1 MVYLLNIKILFKF
14 ESQYKI
20 MKNYLIS
27 ITLFITLIYPNFSFS
42 EKKNVGNS
50 FDSIVHEIGEW
61 RNIGPFRGGRSTAST
76 GITGD
81 NQTYFMGTTGG
92 GLWKTSDAGISWNNV
107 SDGYFNTGSVGA
119 VSVSESDNNI
129 VIVGMG
135 ESPVRGVMTS
145 SGDGVY
151 KSVDGGNTWEHLG
164 LEKTKHISQII
175 IHPNDPDIIYTA
187 AQGSPYKG
195 TNERGVYKTTDGGV
209 TWEKVLYID
218 KMSGANDLAMDYNN
232 PRVLYASF
240 WDHQRL
246 PWYVRSGGNGSGIWK
261 TIDGGENWKKLTI
274 GLPKKVMGKIGVTVS
289 RANPNLVYA
298 IIESDEGGLYRSED
312 AGESWV
318 LVNEDR
324 VLRARSWYYMH
335 IYADPSDE
343 NVVYVLNAPMMK
355 SIDKGKTFTNIPVP
369 HGDNHHL
376 WINPKN
382 SDIMINSNDGGS
394 NISFNGGKSW
404 STQKNQP
411 TAQFYR
417 VNVDNRFPYWVYGG
431 QQDNSTVA
439 IKSSSFSNG
448 ISWKDWIAGVG
459 GCETAYVA
467 FDPDNPVL
475 MYAGCYQGII
485 TEYNAALDNNKN
497 IMAYPEMGLGEPS
510 DEQKYRFNWNAPILV
525 SMHDSDV
532 IYHAA
537 NKLLKTSDRGVT
549 WKEISPDLT
558 RNKRENMGPGGG
570 PITNEGAGGEIYH
583 TIYYV
588 AESPHNKDVIYA
600 GADDGLL
607 HITMDGGKTWK
618 NISPKMEEG
627 MINSIEVSP
636 HDPATVFIAFNR
648 YKFDDFKPYVLKS
661 DDFGNTWEVFNE
673 GIEENSFVRVVRE
686 DKVKKGVLYAG
697 TERGIY
703 LSLNGGNNWTKWQ
716 RNLPIVPITDL
727 KVHNNDLVV
736 ATQGRSFWIFDDLT
750 PIHEI
755 GMNSKSKNVHLFDV
769 EDSYDILYSAMRRQ
783 GPLGKNPYYGIEFKY
798 FIREINEEDS
808 IELRVEVL
816 DVDDNIIRTFS
827 SNETLKSRKININ
840 VGYNNIKWD
849 GDVEGFV
856 PPVGVMTPRGSDGY
870 MKSYS
875 VMPGSY
881 SVRFTYGDYTKTS
894 EFKIHSD
901 PRHELSSELIKNKE
915 SLLKNIH
922 NDIDDIYSSLE
933 KLQSAREQILD
944 LQSRFSS
951 EDNYSDIYELSK
963 ETIKVINGVESS
975 LISPKQ
981 KTFQDVINFRN
992 QLDAQFFDL
1001 LSKVDRNVPPV
1012 TNGELERFEDLHK
1025 KWMDIKSDYDK
1036 VISSVDRINKL
1047 IIEKSVPFISGG
1059 DN

>member
-1 MVYLLNIKILFKF
+1 
-14 ESQYKI
+14 
-20 MKNYLIS
+20 MKNNLIL
-27 ITLFITLIYPNFSFS
+27 ITLLITLIYPDISFS
-42 EKKNVGNS
+42 KKKKVNYS
-50 FDSIVHEIGEW
+50 LDSLVHEIGEW

-76 GITGD
+76 GITTD

-92 GLWKTSDAGISWNNV
+92 GLWKTTDAGLSWDNV
-107 SDGYFNTGSVGA
+107 SDGYFSTGSVGA

-129 VIVGMG
+129 VVVGMG

-151 KSVDGGNTWEHLG
+151 KSRDGGNTWEHLG

-175 IHPNDPDIIYTA
+175 IHPNNPDIMYTA
-187 AQGSPYKG
+187 AQGSPYDG
-195 TNERGVYKTTDGGV
+195 TTERGIYKTTDGGA
-209 TWEKVLYID
+209 TWEKVLFVD

-261 TIDGGENWKKLTI
+261 TTDGGENWKKLTE

-312 AGESWV
+312 AGDSWV

-335 IYADPSDE
+335 IFADPSDE
-343 NVVYVLNAPMMK
+343 NIVYVLNAPMMK
-355 SIDKGKTFTNIPVP
+355 SIDKGKTFTNIQVP

-376 WINPKN
+376 WINPN
-382 SDIMINSNDGGS
+382 DSDIMINSNDGGS

-485 TEYNAALDNNKN
+485 TEYNAVLDNNKN

-588 AESPHNKDVIYA
+588 AESPHDKDVIYA

-607 HITMDGGKTWK
+607 HITMDGGKSWK
-618 NISPKMEEG
+618 NITPEMEEG

-686 DKVKKGVLYAG
+686 DKVKKGLLYAG

-703 LSLNGGNNWTKWQ
+703 LSMNGGENWTKWQ

-755 GMNSKSKNVHLFDV
+755 GQDSKSKNVHLFDV
-769 EDSYDILYSAMRRQ
+769 EDSYDVLYSAMRRQ
-783 GPLGKNPYYGIEFKY
+783 GPLGKNPYYGTEFKY

-808 IELRVEVL
+808 LELRVEVL

-894 EFKIHSD
+894 KFKIHSD
-901 PRHELSSELIKNKE
+901 PRHELSSELIENKE

-933 KLQSAREQILD
+933 RLQSAREQILD

-951 EDNYSDIYELSK
+951 EDNYSDINELSK

-992 QLDAQFFDL
+992 QLDAQLFDL
-1001 LSKVDRNVPPV
+1001 LSKVDRNIPPV

-1025 KWMDIKSDYDK
+1025 KWMAIKSDYDK
-1036 VISSVDRINKL
+1036 VITSVDRINKL
-1047 IIEKSVPFISGG
+1047 LIEKSVPFISGG
-1059 DN
+1059 GN

>member
-1 MVYLLNIKILFKF
+1 
-14 ESQYKI
+14 

-627 MINSIEVSP
+627 MINSIEISP

-881 SVRFTYGDYTKTS
+881 SVRFTYGDYSKTS

-951 EDNYSDIYELSK
+951 EDNYLDIYELSK

-1036 VISSVDRINKL
+1036 VIGSVDRINKL

>member
-1 MVYLLNIKILFKF
+1 
-14 ESQYKI
+14 

-27 ITLFITLIYPNFSFS
+27 ITLFITLIYPDFSFS
-42 EKKNVGNS
+42 EKKKAGYS
-50 FDSIVHEIGEW
+50 FDSLVHEIGEW

-92 GLWKTSDAGISWNNV
+92 GLWKTTDAGISWNNV

-129 VIVGMG
+129 VVVGMG

-151 KSVDGGNTWEHLG
+151 KSTDSGDTWEHLG

-175 IHPNDPDIIYTA
+175 IHPNNPDIIYTA

-195 TNERGVYKTTDGGV
+195 TNERGIYKTTDGGES
-209 TWEKVLYID
+209 WEKVLFVD

-232 PRVLYASF
+232 PRILYASF

-261 TIDGGENWKKLTI
+261 TKDGGENWEKLTI

-343 NVVYVLNAPMMK
+343 NIVYVLNAPMMK
-355 SIDKGKTFTNIPVP
+355 SIDKGKTFTNITVP

-404 STQKNQP
+404 STQRNQP

-431 QQDNSTVA
+431 QQDNSSVA

-485 TEYNAALDNNKN
+485 TEYNATLDNNKN

-537 NKLLKTSDRGVT
+537 NKLLKTSDRGVS

-588 AESPHNKDVIYA
+588 AESPHNKDIIYA

-607 HITMDGGKTWK
+607 HITMDGGISWK
-618 NISPKMEEG
+618 NITPEMEEG

-661 DDFGNTWEVFNE
+661 EDFGNTWKVFNQ

-686 DKVKKGVLYAG
+686 DKVKKGLLYAG

-703 LSLNGGNNWTKWQ
+703 LSMNGGINWTKWQ
-716 RNLPIVPITDL
+716 RNLPVVPITDL

-736 ATQGRSFWIFDDLT
+736 ATQGRAFWIFDDLT

-755 GMNSKSKNVHLFDV
+755 GEDSKSKNVHLFDV
-769 EDSYDILYSAMRRQ
+769 EDSYDVLYSAMRRQ
-783 GPLGKNPYYGIEFKY
+783 GPLGKNPYYGTEFKY
-798 FIREINEEDS
+798 FVREINEEDS
-808 IELRVEVL
+808 LELKVEVL
-816 DVDDNIIRTFS
+816 DSDNNIIRTFS
-827 SNETLKSRKININ
+827 SNETSKNREIKVN

-881 SVRFTYGDYTKTS
+881 SVRFTYGDYINTS
-894 EFKIHSD
+894 DFKIHSD
-901 PRHELSSELIKNKE
+901 PRHKLSSELIENKE

-933 KLQSAREQILD
+933 NLQSAREQIIE

-963 ETIKVINGVESS
+963 ETIKVINDVESS

-1012 TNGELERFEDLHK
+1012 TNGELERFNDLHK
-1025 KWMDIKSDYDK
+1025 KWITIKSDYDK
-1036 VISSVDRINKL
+1036 VISSVDKINKL
-1047 IIEKSVPFISGG
+1047 LIEKSVPFISGG
-1059 DN
+1059 GI

>member
-1 MVYLLNIKILFKF
+1 
-14 ESQYKI
+14 

-627 MINSIEVSP
+627 MINSIEISP

-922 NDIDDIYSSLE
+922 NDIDDIYSSLV

-1001 LSKVDRNVPPV
+1001 LSKVDRNIPPV

-1025 KWMDIKSDYDK
+1025 KWLDIKSDYDK

>member
-1 MVYLLNIKILFKF
+1 
-14 ESQYKI
+14 
-20 MKNYLIS
+20 MKNNLIL
-27 ITLFITLIYPNFSFS
+27 ITLLITLIYPDISFS
-42 EKKNVGNS
+42 KKKKVNYS
-50 FDSIVHEIGEW
+50 LDSLVHEIGEW

-76 GITGD
+76 GITTD

-92 GLWKTSDAGISWNNV
+92 GLWKTTDAGLSWDNV

-129 VIVGMG
+129 VVVGMG

-151 KSVDGGNTWEHLG
+151 KSRDGGNTWEHLG

-175 IHPNDPDIIYTA
+175 IHPNNPDIMYTA
-187 AQGSPYKG
+187 AQGSPYDG
-195 TNERGVYKTTDGGV
+195 TTERGIYKTTDGGA
-209 TWEKVLYID
+209 TWEKVLFVD

-261 TIDGGENWKKLTI
+261 TTDGGENWKKLTE

-312 AGESWV
+312 AGDSWV

-335 IYADPSDE
+335 IFADPSDE
-343 NVVYVLNAPMMK
+343 NIVYVLNAPMMK
-355 SIDKGKTFTNIPVP
+355 SIDKGKTFTNIQVP

-376 WINPKN
+376 WINPN
-382 SDIMINSNDGGS
+382 DSDIMINSNDGGS

-485 TEYNAALDNNKN
+485 TEYNAVLDNNKN

-588 AESPHNKDVIYA
+588 AESPHDKDVIYA

-607 HITMDGGKTWK
+607 HITMDGGKSWK
-618 NISPKMEEG
+618 NITPEMEEG

-686 DKVKKGVLYAG
+686 DKVKKGLLYAG

-703 LSLNGGNNWTKWQ
+703 LSMNGGENWTKWQ

-755 GMNSKSKNVHLFDV
+755 GKDSKSKNVHLFDV
-769 EDSYDILYSAMRRQ
+769 EDSYDVLYSAMRRQ
-783 GPLGKNPYYGIEFKY
+783 GPLGKNPYYGTEFKY

-808 IELRVEVL
+808 LELRVEVL

-894 EFKIHSD
+894 KFKIHSD
-901 PRHELSSELIKNKE
+901 PRHELSSELIENKE

-933 KLQSAREQILD
+933 RLQSAREQILD

-951 EDNYSDIYELSK
+951 EDNYSDINELSK

-992 QLDAQFFDL
+992 QLDAQLFDL
-1001 LSKVDRNVPPV
+1001 LSKVDRNIPPV

-1025 KWMDIKSDYDK
+1025 KWMAIKSDYDK
-1036 VISSVDRINKL
+1036 VITSVDRINKL
-1047 IIEKSVPFISGG
+1047 LIEKSVPFISGG
-1059 DN
+1059 GN

>member
-1 MVYLLNIKILFKF
+1 
-14 ESQYKI
+14 
-20 MKNYLIS
+20 MKNNLIL
-27 ITLFITLIYPNFSFS
+27 ITLLITLIYPDISFS
-42 EKKNVGNS
+42 KKKKINYS
-50 FDSIVHEIGEW
+50 LDSLVHEIGEW

-76 GITGD
+76 GITTD

-92 GLWKTSDAGISWNNV
+92 GLWKTTDAGLSWDNV

-129 VIVGMG
+129 VVVGMG

-151 KSVDGGNTWEHLG
+151 KSRDGGNTWEHLG

-175 IHPNDPDIIYTA
+175 IHPNNPDIMYTA
-187 AQGSPYKG
+187 AQGSPYDG
-195 TNERGVYKTTDGGV
+195 TTERGIYKTTDGGA
-209 TWEKVLYID
+209 TWEKVLFVD

-261 TIDGGENWKKLTI
+261 TTDGGENWKKLTE

-312 AGESWV
+312 AGDSWV

-335 IYADPSDE
+335 IFADPSDE
-343 NVVYVLNAPMMK
+343 NIVYVLNAPMMK
-355 SIDKGKTFTNIPVP
+355 SIDKGKTFTNIQVP

-376 WINPKN
+376 WINPN
-382 SDIMINSNDGGS
+382 DSDIMINSNDGGS

-485 TEYNAALDNNKN
+485 TEYNAVLDNNKN

-588 AESPHNKDVIYA
+588 AESPHDKDVIYA

-607 HITMDGGKTWK
+607 HITMDGGNNWK
-618 NISPKMEEG
+618 NITPEMEEG

-661 DDFGNTWEVFNE
+661 DDFGNTWEVFNQ

-686 DKVKKGVLYAG
+686 DKVKKGLLYAG

-703 LSLNGGNNWTKWQ
+703 LSMNGGENWTKWQ

-755 GMNSKSKNVHLFDV
+755 GQDSKSKNVHLFDV
-769 EDSYDILYSAMRRQ
+769 EDSYDVLYSAMRRQ
-783 GPLGKNPYYGIEFKY
+783 GPLGKNPYYGTEFKY

-808 IELRVEVL
+808 LELRVEVL
-816 DVDDNIIRTFS
+816 DVDNNIIRTFS

-840 VGYNNIKWD
+840 TGYNNIKWD

-894 EFKIHSD
+894 KFKIHSD
-901 PRHELSSELIKNKE
+901 PRHELSSELIENKE

-933 KLQSAREQILD
+933 RLQSAREQILD

-951 EDNYSDIYELSK
+951 EDNYSDINELSK

-992 QLDAQFFDL
+992 QLDAQLFDL
-1001 LSKVDRNVPPV
+1001 LSKVDRNIPPV

-1025 KWMDIKSDYDK
+1025 KWMAIKSDYDK
-1036 VISSVDRINKL
+1036 VITSVDRINKL
-1047 IIEKSVPFISGG
+1047 LIEKSVPFISGG
-1059 DN
+1059 GN

>member
-1 MVYLLNIKILFKF
+1 M
-14 ESQYKI
+14 
-20 MKNYLIS
+20 
-27 ITLFITLIYPNFSFS
+27 
-42 EKKNVGNS
+42 
-50 FDSIVHEIGEW
+50 
-61 RNIGPFRGGRSTAST
+61 
-76 GITGD
+76 
-81 NQTYFMGTTGG
+81 
-92 GLWKTSDAGISWNNV
+92 
-107 SDGYFNTGSVGA
+107 
-119 VSVSESDNNI
+119 
-129 VIVGMG
+129 
-135 ESPVRGVMTS
+135 
-145 SGDGVY
+145 
-151 KSVDGGNTWEHLG
+151 
-164 LEKTKHISQII
+164 
-175 IHPNDPDIIYTA
+175 
-187 AQGSPYKG
+187 
-195 TNERGVYKTTDGGV
+195 
-209 TWEKVLYID
+209 
-218 KMSGANDLAMDYNN
+218 
-232 PRVLYASF
+232 
-240 WDHQRL
+240 
-246 PWYVRSGGNGSGIWK
+246 
-261 TIDGGENWKKLTI
+261 
-274 GLPKKVMGKIGVTVS
+274 
-289 RANPNLVYA
+289 
-298 IIESDEGGLYRSED
+298 
-312 AGESWV
+312 
-318 LVNEDR
+318 
-324 VLRARSWYYMH
+324 
-335 IYADPSDE
+335 
-343 NVVYVLNAPMMK
+343 
-355 SIDKGKTFTNIPVP
+355 
-369 HGDNHHL
+369 
-376 WINPKN
+376 
-382 SDIMINSNDGGS
+382 
-394 NISFNGGKSW
+394 
-404 STQKNQP
+404 
-411 TAQFYR
+411 
-417 VNVDNRFPYWVYGG
+417 YGG

-627 MINSIEVSP
+627 MINSIEISP

-881 SVRFTYGDYTKTS
+881 SVRFTYGDYSKTS

-951 EDNYSDIYELSK
+951 EDNYLDIYELSK

-1001 LSKVDRNVPPV
+1001 LSKVDRNIPPV

-1025 KWMDIKSDYDK
+1025 KWVDIKSDYDK

>member
-1 MVYLLNIKILFKF
+1 
-14 ESQYKI
+14 

-76 GITGD
+76 GITGN

-92 GLWKTSDAGISWNNV
+92 GLWKTTDAGISWNNV

-627 MINSIEVSP
+627 MINSIEISP

-881 SVRFTYGDYTKTS
+881 SVRFTYGDYSKTS

-951 EDNYSDIYELSK
+951 EDNYLDIYELSK

-1001 LSKVDRNVPPV
+1001 LSKVDRNIPPV

-1025 KWMDIKSDYDK
+1025 KWVDIKSDYDK

>member
-1 MVYLLNIKILFKF
+1 
-14 ESQYKI
+14 
-20 MKNYLIS
+20 MKNNLIL
-27 ITLFITLIYPNFSFS
+27 ITLLITLIYPDISFS
-42 EKKNVGNS
+42 KKKKINYS
-50 FDSIVHEIGEW
+50 LDSLVHEIGEW

-76 GITGD
+76 GITTD

-92 GLWKTSDAGISWNNV
+92 GLWKTTDAGLSWDNV

-129 VIVGMG
+129 VVVGMG

-151 KSVDGGNTWEHLG
+151 KSRDGGNTWEHLG

-175 IHPNDPDIIYTA
+175 IHPNNPDIMYTA
-187 AQGSPYKG
+187 AQGSPYDG
-195 TNERGVYKTTDGGV
+195 TTERGIYKTTDGGA
-209 TWEKVLYID
+209 TWEKVLFVD

-261 TIDGGENWKKLTI
+261 TTDGGENWKKLTE

-312 AGESWV
+312 AGDSWV

-335 IYADPSDE
+335 IFADPSDE
-343 NVVYVLNAPMMK
+343 NIVYVLNAPMMK
-355 SIDKGKTFTNIPVP
+355 SIDKGKTFTNIQVP

-376 WINPKN
+376 WINPN
-382 SDIMINSNDGGS
+382 DSDIMINSNDGGS

-485 TEYNAALDNNKN
+485 TEYNSVLDNNKN

-588 AESPHNKDVIYA
+588 AESPHDKDVIYA

-607 HITMDGGKTWK
+607 HITMDGGKSWK
-618 NISPKMEEG
+618 NITPEMEEG

-686 DKVKKGVLYAG
+686 DKVKKGLLYAG

-703 LSLNGGNNWTKWQ
+703 LSMNGGENWTKWQ

-755 GMNSKSKNVHLFDV
+755 GQDSKSKNVHLFDV
-769 EDSYDILYSAMRRQ
+769 EDSYDVLYSAMRRQ
-783 GPLGKNPYYGIEFKY
+783 GPLGKNPYYGTEFKY

-808 IELRVEVL
+808 LELRVEVL

-827 SNETLKSRKININ
+827 SNESLKSRKININ

-894 EFKIHSD
+894 KFKIHSD
-901 PRHELSSELIKNKE
+901 PRHELSSELIENKE

-933 KLQSAREQILD
+933 RLQSAREQILD

-951 EDNYSDIYELSK
+951 EDNYSDINELSK

-992 QLDAQFFDL
+992 QLDAQLFDL
-1001 LSKVDRNVPPV
+1001 LSKVDRNIPPV

-1025 KWMDIKSDYDK
+1025 KWMAIKSDYDK
-1036 VISSVDRINKL
+1036 VITSVDRINKL
-1047 IIEKSVPFISGG
+1047 LIEKSVPFISGG
-1059 DN
+1059 GN

>member
-1 MVYLLNIKILFKF
+1 
-14 ESQYKI
+14 
-20 MKNYLIS
+20 MKNNLIL
-27 ITLFITLIYPNFSFS
+27 ITLLITLIYPDISFS
-42 EKKNVGNS
+42 KKKKVNYS
-50 FDSIVHEIGEW
+50 LDSLVHEIGEW

-76 GITGD
+76 GITTD

-92 GLWKTSDAGISWNNV
+92 GLWKTTDAGLSWDNV

-129 VIVGMG
+129 VVVGMG

-151 KSVDGGNTWEHLG
+151 KSRDGGNTWEHLG

-175 IHPNDPDIIYTA
+175 IHPNNPDIMYTA
-187 AQGSPYKG
+187 AQGSPYDG
-195 TNERGVYKTTDGGV
+195 TTERGIYKTTDGGA
-209 TWEKVLYID
+209 TWEKVLFVD

-261 TIDGGENWKKLTI
+261 TTDGGENWKKLTE

-312 AGESWV
+312 AGDSWV

-335 IYADPSDE
+335 IFADPSDE
-343 NVVYVLNAPMMK
+343 NIVYVLNAPMMK
-355 SIDKGKTFTNIPVP
+355 SIDKGKTFTNIQVP

-376 WINPKN
+376 WINPN
-382 SDIMINSNDGGS
+382 DSDIMINSNDGGS

-485 TEYNAALDNNKN
+485 TEYNAVLDNNKN

-588 AESPHNKDVIYA
+588 AESPHDKDVIYA

-607 HITMDGGKTWK
+607 HITMDGGKSWK
-618 NISPKMEEG
+618 NITPEMEEG

-686 DKVKKGVLYAG
+686 DKVKKGLLYAG

-703 LSLNGGNNWTKWQ
+703 LSMNGGENWTKWQ

-755 GMNSKSKNVHLFDV
+755 GKDSKSKNVHLFDI
-769 EDSYDILYSAMRRQ
+769 EDSYDVLYSAMRRQ
-783 GPLGKNPYYGIEFKY
+783 GPLGKNPYYGTEFKY

-808 IELRVEVL
+808 LELRVEVL

-827 SNETLKSRKININ
+827 SNESLKSRKININ

-894 EFKIHSD
+894 KFKIHSD
-901 PRHELSSELIKNKE
+901 PRHELPSELIESKE

-933 KLQSAREQILD
+933 RLQSAREQILD
-944 LQSRFSS
+944 LQSRFIS
-951 EDNYSDIYELSK
+951 EDNYSDINELSK

-992 QLDAQFFDL
+992 QLDAQLFDL
-1001 LSKVDRNVPPV
+1001 LSKVDRNIPPV

-1025 KWMDIKSDYDK
+1025 KWMAIKSDYDK
-1036 VISSVDRINKL
+1036 VITSVDRINKL
-1047 IIEKSVPFISGG
+1047 LIEKSVPFISGG
-1059 DN
+1059 GN

>member
-1 MVYLLNIKILFKF
+1 
-14 ESQYKI
+14 
-20 MKNYLIS
+20 MKNNLIL
-27 ITLFITLIYPNFSFS
+27 ITLLITLIYPDISFS
-42 EKKNVGNS
+42 KKKKINYS
-50 FDSIVHEIGEW
+50 LDSLVHEIGEW

-76 GITGD
+76 GITTD

-92 GLWKTSDAGISWNNV
+92 GLWKTTDAGLSWDNV

-129 VIVGMG
+129 VVVGMG

-151 KSVDGGNTWEHLG
+151 KSRDGGNTWEHLG

-175 IHPNDPDIIYTA
+175 IHPNNPDIMYTA
-187 AQGSPYKG
+187 AQGSPYDG
-195 TNERGVYKTTDGGV
+195 TTERGIYKTTDGGA
-209 TWEKVLYID
+209 TWEKVLFVD

-261 TIDGGENWKKLTI
+261 TTDGGENWKKLTE

-312 AGESWV
+312 AGDSWV

-335 IYADPSDE
+335 IFADPSDE
-343 NVVYVLNAPMMK
+343 NIVYVLNAPMMK
-355 SIDKGKTFTNIPVP
+355 SIDKGKTFTNIQVP

-376 WINPKN
+376 WINPN
-382 SDIMINSNDGGS
+382 DSDIMINSNDGGS

-485 TEYNAALDNNKN
+485 TEYNAVLDNNKN

-588 AESPHNKDVIYA
+588 AESPHDKDVIYA

-607 HITMDGGKTWK
+607 HITMDGGKSWK
-618 NISPKMEEG
+618 NITPEMEEG

-686 DKVKKGVLYAG
+686 DKVKKGLLYAG

-703 LSLNGGNNWTKWQ
+703 LSMNGGENWTKWQ

-755 GMNSKSKNVHLFDV
+755 GQDSKSKNVHLFDV
-769 EDSYDILYSAMRRQ
+769 EDSYDVLYSAMRRQ
-783 GPLGKNPYYGIEFKY
+783 GPLGKNPYYGTEFKY

-808 IELRVEVL
+808 LELRVEVL

-840 VGYNNIKWD
+840 TGYNNIKWD

-894 EFKIHSD
+894 KFKIHSD
-901 PRHELSSELIKNKE
+901 PRHELSSELIENKE

-933 KLQSAREQILD
+933 RLQSAREQILD

-951 EDNYSDIYELSK
+951 EDNYSDINELSK

-992 QLDAQFFDL
+992 QLDAQLFDL
-1001 LSKVDRNVPPV
+1001 LSKVDRNIPPV

-1025 KWMDIKSDYDK
+1025 KWMAIKSDYDK
-1036 VISSVDRINKL
+1036 VITSVDRINKL
-1047 IIEKSVPFISGG
+1047 LIEKSVPFISGG
-1059 DN
+1059 GN

>member
-1 MVYLLNIKILFKF
+1 
-14 ESQYKI
+14 
-20 MKNYLIS
+20 MKNNLIL
-27 ITLFITLIYPNFSFS
+27 ITLLITLIYPDISFS
-42 EKKNVGNS
+42 KKKKVNYS
-50 FDSIVHEIGEW
+50 LDSLVHEIGEW

-76 GITGD
+76 GITTD

-92 GLWKTSDAGISWNNV
+92 GLWKTTDAGLSWDNV

-129 VIVGMG
+129 VVVGMG

-151 KSVDGGNTWEHLG
+151 KSIDGGNTWEHLG

-175 IHPNDPDIIYTA
+175 IHPNNPDIMYTA
-187 AQGSPYKG
+187 AQGSPYDG
-195 TNERGVYKTTDGGV
+195 TTERGIYKTTDGGA
-209 TWEKVLYID
+209 TWEKVLFVD

-261 TIDGGENWKKLTI
+261 TTDGGENWKKLTE

-312 AGESWV
+312 AGDSWV

-335 IYADPSDE
+335 IFADPSDE
-343 NVVYVLNAPMMK
+343 NIVYVLNAPMMK
-355 SIDKGKTFTNIPVP
+355 SIDKGKTFTNIQVP

-376 WINPKN
+376 WINPN
-382 SDIMINSNDGGS
+382 DSDIMINSNDGGS

-485 TEYNAALDNNKN
+485 TEYNAVLDNNKN

-588 AESPHNKDVIYA
+588 AESPHDKDVIYA

-607 HITMDGGKTWK
+607 HITMDGGKSWK
-618 NISPKMEEG
+618 NITPEMEEG

-686 DKVKKGVLYAG
+686 DKVKKGLLYAG

-703 LSLNGGNNWTKWQ
+703 LSMNGGENWTKWQ

-755 GMNSKSKNVHLFDV
+755 GQDSKSKNVHLFDV
-769 EDSYDILYSAMRRQ
+769 EDSYDVLYSAMRRQ
-783 GPLGKNPYYGIEFKY
+783 GPLGKNPYYGTEFKY

-808 IELRVEVL
+808 LELRVEVL

-894 EFKIHSD
+894 KFKIHSD
-901 PRHELSSELIKNKE
+901 PRHELSSELIENKE

-933 KLQSAREQILD
+933 RLQSAREQILD

-951 EDNYSDIYELSK
+951 EDNYSDINELSK
-963 ETIKVINGVESS
+963 ETIKAINGVESS

-992 QLDAQFFDL
+992 QLDAQLFDL
-1001 LSKVDRNVPPV
+1001 LSKVDRNIPPV

-1025 KWMDIKSDYDK
+1025 KWMAIKSDYDK
-1036 VISSVDRINKL
+1036 VITSVDRINKL
-1047 IIEKSVPFISGG
+1047 LIEKSVPFISGG
-1059 DN
+1059 GN

>member
-881 SVRFTYGDYTKTS
+881 SVRFTYGDYSKTS

-951 EDNYSDIYELSK
+951 EDNYLDIYELSK

-1001 LSKVDRNVPPV
+1001 LSKVDRNIPPV

-1025 KWMDIKSDYDK
+1025 KWVDIKSDYDK